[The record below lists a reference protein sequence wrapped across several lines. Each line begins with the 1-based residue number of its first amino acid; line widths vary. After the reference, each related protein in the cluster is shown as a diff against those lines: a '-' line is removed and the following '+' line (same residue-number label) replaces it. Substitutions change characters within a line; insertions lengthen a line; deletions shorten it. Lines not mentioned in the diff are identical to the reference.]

1 MISKLEWDSNFF
13 GYDVAKIVLD
23 NESEINLSITKPFVL
38 TYLFSAEHKS
48 EIENKLVDIKCNY
61 IKEIKKVVIENT
73 IEIDEYKV
81 HINSFDE
88 IKELVFLSGIY
99 SRFRK
104 DPKFTNNE
112 FEKMYSIWFQKSL
125 FNCGSGIGKVFII
138 KEEKI
143 IVGFVTLDFED
154 SNNARIGLIA
164 TGLNAQGK
172 GYASKL
178 IKRCEKECLSRNIS
192 YLKVAT
198 QGLNEAANGLYKKNN
213 FILDSKTYI
222 YHHWNK

>member
-38 TYLFSAEHKS
+38 TYLFSAEQKS

-61 IKEIKKVVIENT
+61 IKEIKKVVIENS

-81 HINSFDE
+81 QINSFDE

-112 FEKMYSIWFQKSL
+112 FEKMYSIWFKKSL
-125 FNCGSGIGKVFII
+125 FNCDSGIGKVYII

-164 TGLNAQGK
+164 TDLNAQGK

-178 IKRCEKECLSRNIS
+178 IKRCETECLSRNIS
-192 YLKVAT
+192 FLKVAT
-198 QGLNEAANGLYKKNN
+198 QGLNEAANRLYEKNN